1 VKDVPDNIQFAL
13 KPYNGLG
20 NRFRAVAT
28 GIVLAKFL
36 NAKLLLYWTSTR
48 GFDETK
54 LQDLIDFENFSKK
67 YGIKL
72 IDQSEW
78 NSTRKNSRKLDKL
91 FSNIHESSNM
101 TAKTDVDT
109 SHENNKSNYIKE
121 MFSGKWKTISCK
133 TSANLFNIFGDDM
146 ITTAPNI
153 WQEFESVCKDM
164 GVSEVVKQCAEPTLN
179 KIFDQTFSI
188 HMRRG
193 DAVNTD
199 FYEEHHA
206 KYSVDVVAYIN
217 RARELLKSGQYD
229 NFFLAT
235 DCKKTKDVLA
245 DIFGNRLITYDKEFG
260 KSVWHEEKPGQ
271 LVARVEQY
279 ILSKT
284 KFMLTSE
291 WSTFSDFARIV
302 GDIKTEVVGQD
313 QTKT

>member
-1 VKDVPDNIQFAL
+1 MKDKSDDIQFAL

-72 IDQSEW
+72 IDRLEW
-78 NSTRKNSRKLDKL
+78 DSVRKDSYRLDKL

-101 TAKTDVDT
+101 TASKEVDA

-121 MFSGKWKTISCK
+121 MFSAKWKTISCK
-133 TSANLFNIFGDDM
+133 TSANLFNIFGGDM

-153 WQEFESVCKDM
+153 WQEFESICKDM
-164 GVSEVVKQCAEPTLN
+164 GVSEVVKQRASPILD
-179 KIFDQTFSI
+179 KISDKTFSI

-193 DAVNTD
+193 DAIDTD
-199 FYEEHHA
+199 FYTEHHA

-217 RARELLKSGQYD
+217 RARELLNSDEYD
-229 NFFLAT
+229 NFFFAT
-235 DCKKTKDVLA
+235 DCEKTKKEFVK
-245 DIFGNRLITYDKEFG
+245 IFGKQMTIYDKEFG
-260 KSVWHEEKPGQ
+260 ESVWHREKPGQ
-271 LVARVEQY
+271 IDARVEQY

-302 GDIKTEVVGQD
+302 GDIETEVVG
-313 QTKT
+313 